1 MRLISTV
8 LLMLALASPAVAAR
22 PLHLEAD
29 ASRQEVLRGDIV
41 TIDAYLFNDGTTPVQ
56 GVLGIRGPA
65 GFELVQATPASIVT
79 IAPGRAIHA
88 KFGYR
93 VLASAPH
100 GLATFVVVAFEWR
113 CRAAARAGS
122 GGRPHRAGRM
132 ATTAAVGVSA
142 DSKAVE
148 NQTRPWI
155 TFDPG
160 ALWRW
165 AYSAAALSARLARSI
180 ARRIVSALVPS
191 SAAICACEYCG
202 SSAARAAM

>member
-100 GLATFVVVAFEWR
+100 GLATFVVVAFGDDDADLPLAQVPVVVRIGPVEWPPPR
-113 CRAAARAGS
+113 
-122 GGRPHRAGRM
+122 
-132 ATTAAVGVSA
+132 
-142 DSKAVE
+142 
-148 NQTRPWI
+148 
-155 TFDPG
+155 
-160 ALWRW
+160 
-165 AYSAAALSARLARSI
+165 RSVYLPI
-180 ARRIVSALVPS
+180 VRR
-191 SAAICACEYCG
+191 
-202 SSAARAAM
+202 